1 MAFEAIKA
9 EIRALLEGS
18 IDEPQDARE
27 MHAALR
33 ERLNQMRA
41 TGMPLPDDLVELE
54 RQLAASFDVPPDKSG
69 AAS

>member
-18 IDEPQDARE
+18 IEEPEDMRE
-27 MHAALR
+27 LHQQLL
-33 ERLNQMRA
+33 EKLNQMRA

-54 RQLAASFDVPPDKSG
+54 RQLTESHDALPQ
-69 AAS
+69 

>member
-18 IDEPQDARE
+18 IEEPEDMRE
-27 MHAALR
+27 LHQQLL

-54 RQLAASFDVPPDKSG
+54 RQLTESHDALPQ
-69 AAS
+69 